1 MNSLFDPIAY
11 EPGVGPKRAELLAKL
26 SVRTP
31 VEMLFFFPRDYE
43 DFSNFTDIRHLKED
57 ELQTICVRIL
67 NVRNRRTMRGSLTT
81 MEIEDGTYGLAEILF
96 FNQPFRANGVEEGQ
110 IYLVS
115 GKPKYS
121 KRKWQFSH
129 PVMRLLTEEEI
140 AQINA
145 NTTPG
150 NRLGTRA
157 PIADSWEDPAVGISP
172 TISTA
177 GPETL
182 PTSAA
187 FLGFQPIY
195 RLTEGLHQWDLRRIA
210 RTVVPKYAQLLDE
223 AFPEAFREKY
233 SLLPISEAVQKMH
246 FPKTQ
251 DGADHARRR
260 FVFQELF
267 LLQLA
272 LEVRRRQQVSDFR
285 APILEATPEVDR
297 RIRQLFPYDLTQGQL
312 KAISDITRDTTS
324 GRPMNRLLQGD
335 VGCGKTTVAVY
346 AILLAVA
353 HGFQTAIM
361 APTEVLARQHVRTM
375 RKILSHSPLEIV
387 ELVGGLRPA
396 ERQDALEKIASGS
409 AKIVI
414 GTQAL
419 LQKDVNFANLAMVVI
434 DEQHKFGVNQRA
446 ALRKSGQS
454 PHYLVMTAT
463 PIPRS
468 VTMTLFGDLD
478 LTTIRELPP
487 GRQKTKTYLAL
498 KENRAGWWKFFGEK
512 LREGAQGYV
521 VVPRIGEAESL
532 GELKKINETQTEIA
546 FMGGGNGGRRPEL
559 RAPSELRVET
569 EGGIG
574 GRRPELRVET
584 EGGIGG
590 RRPELRV
597 ETEGGNGARSAELRA
612 EKPFEDP
619 SEDEKESDVANLQK
633 LYRELSTGPLAEFPI
648 GLLHGRMTQDE
659 KEAVMFRFR
668 TGELKV
674 LISTQ
679 VIEVGVDIP
688 NATLMTIDSAE
699 FFGLAQLHQLRGR
712 ITRGP
717 RPGYCCVFPAKETD
731 ETLERLRLFTSTA
744 DGFELS
750 ETDFK
755 LRGPGN
761 LFGTQQHGLPPFKVA
776 NLLRD
781 QEILEDAR
789 RAAKETLDKD
799 PGLAAP
805 DFRLLRQQMLKRYG
819 SALELGDVG

>member
-1 MNSLFDPIAY
+1 MNSLFSPIAY

-26 SVRTP
+26 PVRTP
-31 VEMLFFFPRDYE
+31 GEMLFFFPRDYE

-57 ELQTICVRIL
+57 ALQTICARIL
-67 NVRNRRTMRGSLTT
+67 SVRTRPTFRGSLTT
-81 MEIEDGTYGLAEILF
+81 IEIEDGTYGLAEILF
-96 FNQPFRANGVEEGQ
+96 FNQRFRANSVEAGQ

-129 PVMRLLTEEEI
+129 PVLRLLTDEEI

-150 NRLGTRA
+150 NRMGTRG
-157 PIADSWEDPAVGISP
+157 PVADSWEDPAVSAPP
-172 TISTA
+172 TTPVA

-182 PTSAA
+182 PTSTA
-187 FLGFQPIY
+187 FLGLQPLY
-195 RLTEGLHQWDLRRIA
+195 HLTEGLHQWDLRRIA
-210 RTVVPKYAQLLDE
+210 RNVLQKYASFLDE
-223 AFPEAFREKY
+223 AFPAPFREKY
-233 SLLPISEAVQKMH
+233 SLLPIADAVRGIH
-246 FPKTQ
+246 FPRTL
-251 DGADHARRR
+251 DGVNQARRR

-312 KAISDITRDTTS
+312 KAIGDVTRDTTS

-346 AILLAVA
+346 ALLLAVA
-353 HGFQTAIM
+353 HGFQAAIM

-375 RKILSHSPLEIV
+375 RKILSHSPVEIV

-396 ERQDALEKIASGS
+396 ERQAALEKIASG
-409 AKIVI
+409 AGKIVI

-478 LTTIRELPP
+478 LTTIHELPP

-498 KENRAGWWKFFGEK
+498 KENRPGWWTFFAEK
-512 LREGAQGYV
+512 LRAGAQGYV

-532 GELKKINETQTEIA
+532 KTVNEAQTEIA
-546 FMGGGNGGRRPEL
+546 LMDSLAPNRVMAGGNEARSTEL
-559 RAPSELRVET
+559 RTGLNRTELQMA
-569 EGGIG
+569 
-574 GRRPELRVET
+574 
-584 EGGIGG
+584 
-590 RRPELRV
+590 
-597 ETEGGNGARSAELRA
+597 GGNEAQSTELRA
-612 EKPFEDP
+612 EANGDEPT
-619 SEDEKESDVANLQK
+619 EDEKESDVANLQK

-648 GLLHGRMTQDE
+648 GILHGRMTQEE
-659 KEAVMFRFR
+659 KESVMFRFR

-717 RPGYCCVFPAKETD
+717 RPGYCCVFASKETD
-731 ETLERLRLFTSTA
+731 ETLERLRLFTNTT

-761 LFGTQQHGLPPFKVA
+761 LFGTQQHGLPPLKVA
-776 NLLRD
+776 DLLRD
-781 QEILEDAR
+781 QEILEETR
-789 RAAKETLDKD
+789 RAAKEILEKD
-799 PGLAAP
+799 PGLADP
-805 DFRLLRQQMLKRYG
+805 NFRLIRQQMLKRYG
-819 SALELGDVG
+819 AALELGDVG

>member
-26 SVRTP
+26 PVRTP
-31 VEMLFFFPRDYE
+31 GEMLFFFPRDYE

-57 ELQTICVRIL
+57 ELQTIFARIL
-67 NVRNRRTMRGSLTT
+67 NVRSRRTFRGSITT

-129 PVMRLLTEEEI
+129 PVMRLLTDEEI
-140 AQINA
+140 GLINA
-145 NTTPG
+145 NTPPG
-150 NRLGTRA
+150 NRMGTRG
-157 PIADSWEDPAVGISP
+157 PTADSWEDPAVGVPP
-172 TISTA
+172 TVGTA

-182 PTSAA
+182 PTASA
-187 FLGFQPIY
+187 FLGFQPVY
-195 RLTEGLHQWDLRRIA
+195 RLTDGLHQWDLRRIA
-210 RTVVPKYAQLLDE
+210 RTVVPKYAPLLDE
-223 AFPEAFREKY
+223 AFPEAFREKH
-233 SLLPISEAVQKMH
+233 SLLPISEAVQRMH

-251 DGADHARRR
+251 DGVNQARRR
-260 FVFQELF
+260 FVFQEFF

-272 LEVRRRQQVSDFR
+272 LEVRRRQQVTDFR

-353 HGFQTAIM
+353 HGFQAAIM

-396 ERQDALEKIASGS
+396 ERQAALEKIASG
-409 AKIVI
+409 AGKIVI
-414 GTQAL
+414 GTHAL

-487 GRQKTKTYLAL
+487 GRQQTKTYLAL
-498 KENRAGWWKFFGEK
+498 KENRAGWWTFFAEK
-512 LREGAQGYV
+512 LRAGAQGYV

-546 FMGGGNGGRRPEL
+546 LMGGGNGGRRPEL
-559 RAPSELRVET
+559 RFE
-569 EGGIG
+569 
-574 GRRPELRVET
+574 
-584 EGGIGG
+584 
-590 RRPELRV
+590 
-597 ETEGGNGARSAELRA
+597 N
-612 EKPFEDP
+612 PFEDP
-619 SEDEKESDVANLQK
+619 PEDEKESDVANLQK

-648 GLLHGRMTQDE
+648 GILHGRMTQEE

-717 RPGYCCVFPAKETD
+717 RPGYCCVFPSKETE
-731 ETLERLRLFTSTA
+731 ETLERLRLFTSTN

-781 QEILEDAR
+781 QEILEEAR
-789 RAAKETLDKD
+789 QAAQETLDQD
-799 PGLAAP
+799 PGLSAA
-805 DFRLLRQQMLKRYG
+805 DFRLVRQQMLKRYG
-819 SALELGDVG
+819 AALELGDVG

>member
-1 MNSLFDPIAY
+1 MHSLFDPIAY

-26 SVRTP
+26 PVRTP
-31 VEMLFFFPRDYE
+31 GEMLFFFPRDYE
-43 DFSNFTDIRHLKED
+43 DFSNFTVIRHLKED
-57 ELQTICVRIL
+57 ELQTICARIL
-67 NVRNRRTMRGSLTT
+67 NVRTRPTFRGSITS

-140 AQINA
+140 GQINA

-150 NRLGTRA
+150 NRMGTRG
-157 PIADSWEDPAVGISP
+157 PTADSWEDPAVGVPP
-172 TISTA
+172 TVGTA

-182 PTSAA
+182 PTASA
-187 FLGFQPIY
+187 FLGFQPVY
-195 RLTEGLHQWDLRRIA
+195 RLTDGLHQWDLRRVA
-210 RTVVPKYAQLLDE
+210 RTVVPKYAPLLDE
-223 AFPEAFREKY
+223 AFPEAFREKHA
-233 SLLPISEAVQKMH
+233 LLPISEAVQRMH

-251 DGADHARRR
+251 DGVNQARRR
-260 FVFQELF
+260 FVFQEFF

-272 LEVRRRQQVSDFR
+272 LEVRRRQQVTDFR

-353 HGFQTAIM
+353 HGFQAAIM

-396 ERQDALEKIASGS
+396 ERQAALEKIASG
-409 AKIVI
+409 AGKIVI
-414 GTQAL
+414 GTHAL

-487 GRQKTKTYLAL
+487 GRQQTKTYLAL
-498 KENRAGWWKFFGEK
+498 KENRAGWWTFFAEK
-512 LREGAQGYV
+512 LRAGAQGYV

-546 FMGGGNGGRRPEL
+546 FMGGGNGARSAEL
-559 RAPSELRVET
+559 RSEM
-569 EGGIG
+569 GGGNG
-574 GRRPELRVET
+574 GRRPELRT
-584 EGGIGG
+584 EMG
-590 RRPELRV
+590 
-597 ETEGGNGARSAELRA
+597 GGNGARSAELRVETESRA
-612 EKPFEDP
+612 ENPFEDP

-648 GLLHGRMTQDE
+648 GILHGRMTQEE

-717 RPGYCCVFPAKETD
+717 RPGYCCVFPSKETE
-731 ETLERLRLFTSTA
+731 ETLERLRLFTSTN

-781 QEILEDAR
+781 QEILEEAR
-789 RAAKETLDKD
+789 QAARETLDQD
-799 PGLAAP
+799 PGLSAS
-805 DFRLLRQQMLKRYG
+805 DLRLVRQQMLKRYG
-819 SALELGDVG
+819 AALELGDVG